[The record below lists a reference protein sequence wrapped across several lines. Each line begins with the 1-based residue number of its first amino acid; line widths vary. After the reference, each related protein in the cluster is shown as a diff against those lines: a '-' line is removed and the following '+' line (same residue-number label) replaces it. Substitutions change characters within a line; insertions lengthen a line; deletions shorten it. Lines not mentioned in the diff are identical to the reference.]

1 MGRKEMSNKDKRNG
15 AFCNKLGEIYLRIAS
30 LDTEAPDWPMRVV
43 DHGISLAE
51 AHCIMSELVL
61 AIHEASMYAS
71 GRIPEIN
78 KEETNREEAK

>member
-1 MGRKEMSNKDKRNG
+1 MSNKDKRNG
-15 AFCNKLGEIYLRIAS
+15 AFCNKLGKIYLRIAS

-51 AHCIMSELVL
+51 AHCIMSELVF

-71 GRIPEIN
+71 GRI
-78 KEETNREEAK
+78 EETNREEEK